1 MDGGRKYS
9 ECAKATHACGL
20 NATLAAFLS
29 IGAGWLG
36 LLCIVALQE
45 NTFIITLPRLLLISI
60 QRQIFILSFLGRRY
74 PRVERHDYCAEAC
87 EFVDCVV
94 REGETQRLY
103 ARVARSDRWSIN

>member
-1 MDGGRKYS
+1 MAVESIS

-20 NATLAAFLS
+20 HASLVAFLS
-29 IGAGWLG
+29 IGAG
-36 LLCIVALQE
+36 
-45 NTFIITLPRLLLISI
+45 TFVYCCATRKHFYNNALPRLLLISI
-60 QRQIFILSFLGRRY
+60 QRQIFILSLFGRI
-74 PRVERHDYCAEAC
+74 PERRRQDYCAEAC